1 MTGPEA
7 AAPVAAGFTVGG
19 AQLRLLPERAVHLPQ
34 AATLLVADAHIGKAQ
49 SFRRLGV
56 PVPSGTT
63 AEGLARL
70 TALLQATSARRIV
83 FLGDLLHAASGRS
96 AAVLSTV
103 TAWRERNSQIEMLLV
118 RGNHD
123 RHAGDPPAAWG
134 VRCVDEPFHLPGL
147 PGLALAHHPEAVDGA
162 YVLAGHVHPA
172 VMLGGRARQ
181 RLRLPCFH
189 FGLHVG
195 LLPAFGGFT
204 GSHVLQPA
212 PDDAVFVIAGDEV
225 RRLKGGA

>member
-1 MTGPEA
+1 M
-7 AAPVAAGFTVGG
+7 GG
-19 AQLRLLPERAVHLPQ
+19 ARLLLRPDRAVHLPDQ
-34 AATLLVADAHIGKAQ
+34 ATVLVADAHIGKAQ

-63 AEGLARL
+63 ADGLARL
-70 TALLQATSARRIV
+70 AALLQATGARRIV
-83 FLGDLLHAASGRS
+83 FMGDLLHAASGRS
-96 AAVLSTV
+96 AAVLAAV
-103 TAWRERNSQIEMLLV
+103 AAWRDMHSGVELLLV

-123 RHAGDPPAAWG
+123 RHAGDPPPAWG
-134 VRCVDEPFHLPGL
+134 VRCVDEPYFLPGL
-147 PGLALAHHPEAVDGA
+147 PGLALAHHPRAMDAA

-189 FGLHVG
+189 FGPRVG

-204 GSHVLQPA
+204 GSHIVRPA
-212 PDDAVFVIAGDEV
+212 AADAVFVIADDEV
-225 RRLKGGA
+225 RCLNGAA